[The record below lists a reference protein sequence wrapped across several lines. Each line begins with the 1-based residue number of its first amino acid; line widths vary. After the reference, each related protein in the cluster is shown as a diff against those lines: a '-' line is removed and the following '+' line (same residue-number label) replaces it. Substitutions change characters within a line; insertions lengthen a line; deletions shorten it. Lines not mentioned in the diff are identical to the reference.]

1 MQTDGRGGSKMASP
15 AGFEPTT
22 SGLGILRSILL
33 SYGDRKESAHGG
45 ALYVQARPKTAYR
58 T

>member
-1 MQTDGRGGSKMASP
+1 MASP

-33 SYGDRKESAHGG
+33 SYGDAWLFVSGKNSQKIGVCLFFLE
-45 ALYVQARPKTAYR
+45 KTG
-58 T
+58 